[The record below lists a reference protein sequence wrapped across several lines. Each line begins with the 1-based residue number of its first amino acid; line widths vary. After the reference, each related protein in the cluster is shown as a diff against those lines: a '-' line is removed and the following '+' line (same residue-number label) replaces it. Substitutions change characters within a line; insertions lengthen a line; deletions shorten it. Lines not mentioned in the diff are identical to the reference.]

1 VIASPYDAVAKEFL
15 ISAFFTTQSWAKDH
29 PDLLNRFVAAIHEAA
44 VWANANHAKSGE
56 ILLKYAKLDPDLAA
70 NMVRIHY
77 GERLTPA
84 LMQPVINV
92 AAKYSKFPAFPA
104 DELIYKPGR

>member
-1 VIASPYDAVAKEFL
+1 V
-15 ISAFFTTQSWAKDH
+15 
-29 PDLLNRFVAAIHEAA
+29 
-44 VWANANHAKSGE
+44 
-56 ILLKYAKLDPDLAA
+56 KYAKLDPDLAA

-77 GERLTPA
+77 SERLTPA